1 MGKEF
6 DERSISGEKCG
17 EQASVELAQMGKRQ
31 NTVNDTSCVIEEKKE
46 GEEKNVVWW
55 WRKRK
60 NTAGTAAT
68 Y

>member
-17 EQASVELAQMGKRQ
+17 EQTAVELAQMGKRQ

-46 GEEKNVVWW
+46 GEEKNVV
-55 WRKRK
+55 
-60 NTAGTAAT
+60 
-68 Y
+68 